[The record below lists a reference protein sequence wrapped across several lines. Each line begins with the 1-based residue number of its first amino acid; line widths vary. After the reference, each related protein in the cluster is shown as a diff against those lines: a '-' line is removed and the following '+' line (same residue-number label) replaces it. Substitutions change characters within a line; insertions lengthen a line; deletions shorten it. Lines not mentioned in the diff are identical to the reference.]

1 MDGERGG
8 KACTCT
14 LFSLF
19 WRTEFLI
26 PFCGCG
32 PSPLLRLAVEEGL
45 NYWLFCS
52 SEEQLKKARDPPGH
66 HHLKFSLLPHYP

>member
-8 KACTCT
+8 KACMCT

-19 WRTEFLI
+19 WRTKFLI
-26 PFCGCG
+26 PLFGCG
-32 PSPLLRLAVEEGL
+32 PGLLLRLAVEEGL

-52 SEEQLKKARDPPGH
+52 SKEQLKKKTDPPGH
-66 HHLKFSLLPHYP
+66 HHLKFSLLPHCP